1 MKRILVLNP
10 GSTSTKVALYED
22 KNQIFVE
29 SITHTYEELAPFA
42 KVADQYEFRK
52 NLVLKCLEEK
62 NVDLKTLDAIV
73 ARGGL
78 LGALKAGAYEVNED
92 MIWQLKN
99 KPYQEHAS
107 NVGAMIA
114 YPIAQELGIPAYI
127 YDGVT
132 VDEMDEI
139 NRYTGFPEFRRRGLG
154 HNLNT
159 RAAAIRYAK
168 ENGKSYDDITV
179 IVAHLG
185 GGISVNLH
193 TKGHIADFIS
203 DDEGPYSP
211 ERSGWLPIVHLVK
224 LCYSGK
230 YTCPELL
237 KRMKNQSG
245 LKAYC
250 GTTDSREVEKM
261 IENGD
266 EKAKIVYEAMALN
279 VAKNIGKCAPYVYG
293 KVDAIILTGGIAYSK
308 YFTDMVK
315 ERVEW
320 IAPVVIYPGEDEMK
334 ALAEGTLRVL
344 NGEET
349 ARTYT
354 RVETSDL
361 DH

>member
-10 GSTSTKVALYED
+10 GSTSTKVAVYED
-22 KNQIFVE
+22 KEPLFVK
-29 SITHTYEELAPFA
+29 SISHSYDDLAPFA
-42 KVADQYEFRK
+42 CVADQYEFRK
-52 NLVLKCLEEK
+52 KLVLDCLKEQGIEIG
-62 NVDLKTLDAIV
+62 TLDAVV

-78 LGALKAGAYEVNED
+78 LGPLKAGAYEINED
-92 MIWQLKN
+92 MVRQLRY
-99 KPYQEHAS
+99 KPAQEHAS
-107 NVGAMIA
+107 NIGAMIA
-114 YPIAQELGIPAYI
+114 FPIAQQCGIPSFI

-139 NRYTGFPEFRRRGLG
+139 NRITGFPEMRRKGLG

-159 RAAAIRYAK
+159 RAAAMRYAR

-193 TKGHIADFIS
+193 TEGHIADFIS
-203 DDEGPYSP
+203 DDEGTFSP
-211 ERSGWLPIVHLVK
+211 ERSGWLPIFTLVK

-230 YTCPELL
+230 YTCQELL
-237 KRMKNQSG
+237 KRMKTQSG

-250 GTTDSREVEKM
+250 GTTDSRAVEEM
-261 IENGD
+261 IRNGD
-266 EKAKIVYEAMALN
+266 AQAKLVYDAMALN
-279 VAKNIGKCAPYVYG
+279 VAKNIGKIAPYVYG

-308 YFTDMVK
+308 YFTEQVSD
-315 ERVEW
+315 RVSF

-334 ALAEGTLRVL
+334 SLAEGCLRVL

-349 ARTYT
+349 ARQYSYT
-354 RVETSDL
+354 E
-361 DH
+361 